1 MAYRHI
7 GSRALAFGATLGVA
21 IALNF
26 STPSSPV
33 SAQETCPN
41 TDYVPASTTTRTVP
55 LPQFGVQVTIPDN
68 FHAMARQDS
77 SVSILD
83 PYEFNH
89 IQCLNQGI
97 PVLGTELE
105 SEDFRLIDNPE
116 GLSALEYAKDIVNHD
131 HPSWYS
137 ASDTICIQTIDG
149 VEVVIREVF
158 DGYDVAYAWY
168 RIDGTESLVQISAWT
183 KTELLDLLS
192 QIQFVETTSS
202 QVL

>member
-1 MAYRHI
+1 MAYSHV
-7 GSRALAFGATLGVA
+7 GYKPLAFVATLGVA

-26 STPSSPV
+26 ATTSSPAI
-33 SAQETCPN
+33 AQETCPN
-41 TDYVPASTTTRTVP
+41 TDYTPDSTTTRTVQ

-68 FHAMARQDS
+68 FRAMAREDG

-89 IQCLNQGI
+89 IQCLNQGR

-116 GLSALEYAKDIVNHD
+116 GLSAMEYAKEIVNHD
-131 HPSWYS
+131 QPAWYS

-149 VEVVIREVF
+149 VEVAIREVF

-168 RIDGTESLVQISAWT
+168 QLDGTESLVQISAWT

-192 QIQFVETTSS
+192 RTQFVGTTSN
-202 QVL
+202 QM